1 LASGVAARSMAVA
14 DGGRRLRQ
22 WSARSMRV
30 TPSCPRPSAAPI
42 ARARGR
48 SVEGTCVGRG
58 ATATRGRGRRGRAL
72 IVRAPSKPAG
82 EFANAPLHRLGC
94 SLGSAVR
101 HGRGLGLAA
110 RGTSGRAVW
119 SCVRRR
125 RPRGHWRAVIMVSYR
140 NGVCPRAAFVARLDM
155 ARFTRVR
162 VLRWVQHSRPVQLV
176 LLPCGVH
183 RTAACEWRASG
194 RGTWK
199 MAWGVREA
207 ISSKQPQVGWP
218 WRGGELGLA
227 TGVATGGRCE
237 RHVRRC
243 V

>member
-1 LASGVAARSMAVA
+1 MCGQRRRRPV
-14 DGGRRLRQ
+14 DGGGRRRPPAAVMVGTIHARHAVLSAPVCCPNCP
-22 WSARSMRV
+22 SARAIRGGHLRGKRRH
-30 TPSCPRPSAAPI
+30 CDPRPRPPREGAY
-42 ARARGR
+42 RAGAFQ
-48 SVEGTCVGRG
+48 TGRG
-58 ATATRGRGRRGRAL
+58 
-72 IVRAPSKPAG
+72 VCKCPPAQARV
-82 EFANAPLHRLGC
+82 FARLD
-94 SLGSAVR
+94 GSAR
-101 HGRGLGLAA
+101 P
-110 RGTSGRAVW
+110 RAGACREGHLRSCGW

-125 RPRGHWRAVIMVSYR
+125 RPRGHWRAVIMVSCR
-140 NGVCPRAAFVARLDM
+140 NGVCPRAFVARLDM

-183 RTAACEWRASG
+183 RTATCEWRASG

-218 WRGGELGLA
+218 WRGGELGLT

>member
-1 LASGVAARSMAVA
+1 MASGVAARSMAVA

-94 SLGSAVR
+94 SLGSTVR
-101 HGRGLGLAA
+101 HRRGLGLAA

-125 RPRGHWRAVIMVSYR
+125 RPRGHWRAGGQLPI
-140 NGVCPRAAFVARLDM
+140 CDLAAKTNAAAEWTASRSATPSRRTAPVAPP
-155 ARFTRVR
+155 AWHQVE
-162 VLRWVQHSRPVQLV
+162 VPLRWCIVGLACRCSCRRRVAGSRPE
-176 LLPCGVH
+176 PPRGVVGS
-183 RTAACEWRASG
+183 RSVKPVGATAC
-194 RGTWK
+194 
-199 MAWGVREA
+199 
-207 ISSKQPQVGWP
+207 
-218 WRGGELGLA
+218 A
-227 TGVATGGRCE
+227 T
-237 RHVRRC
+237 
-243 V
+243 